1 LSLGSDLAAAREAS
15 GLTLDDIAERTR
27 VRRTVIER
35 IEADDF
41 SLCGGDVYARGHI
54 RTIAG
59 VVGTDPVPLV
69 AEFDRLHAPHGPS
82 ATEVFEAD
90 MSTQRERRGPNWTAA
105 MAAALV
111 VVAVIAV
118 FEVAHGG
125 TSSTAGRSTTSHS
138 ALPTG
143 TGSTPTTSTPPVTS
157 TPSPSPTVIA
167 KVPPSAQGVTVRLE
181 VTTGKTWIS
190 ATSSGGKVFEGL
202 LSTGAVKVFTD
213 ASLVKIV
220 IGNAGAVRLSV
231 NGVDV
236 GTPGTT
242 GQVVRLSFNPTDPT
256 AAG

>member
-1 LSLGSDLAAAREAS
+1 
-15 GLTLDDIAERTR
+15 
-27 VRRTVIER
+27 
-35 IEADDF
+35 
-41 SLCGGDVYARGHI
+41 
-54 RTIAG
+54 
-59 VVGTDPVPLV
+59 
-69 AEFDRLHAPHGPS
+69 
-82 ATEVFEAD
+82 
-90 MSTQRERRGPNWTAA
+90 
-105 MAAALV
+105 
-111 VVAVIAV
+111 
-118 FEVAHGG
+118 
-125 TSSTAGRSTTSHS
+125 
-138 ALPTG
+138 
-143 TGSTPTTSTPPVTS
+143 
-157 TPSPSPTVIA
+157 VIA